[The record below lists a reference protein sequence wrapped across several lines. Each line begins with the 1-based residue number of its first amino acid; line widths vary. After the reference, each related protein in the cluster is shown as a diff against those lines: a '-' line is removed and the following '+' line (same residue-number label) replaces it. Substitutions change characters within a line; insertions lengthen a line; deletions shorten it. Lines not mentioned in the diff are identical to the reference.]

1 MENLVFQQILKTQ
14 YNIFSGEAL
23 LLHVTNLLVDVVPP
37 AAPCQTDD
45 TFLEDKL

>member
-23 LLHVTNLLVDVVPP
+23 LFHVTNLLVP
-37 AAPCQTDD
+37 TDD